1 MNTIQSIII
10 GVVEGL
16 TEFLPISS
24 TAHMRITENLLGIA
38 NKDEFTKVFT
48 VAIQLGA
55 ILSVVVLYWKKFFQ
69 FKNFNFYFKLI
80 LAVVPALIFGK
91 LFNEKIDAVLE
102 NPLFIAFIMIAGG
115 VVFVFIENLFKE
127 HTIDKEEDISIIT
140 SIKIGLFQC
149 LAILFPGLSRSAAT
163 ILGGMSLKLT
173 RAAAAEFSFFLAVP
187 TMLAATVYKLYKY
200 KSEVGSFS
208 TNELNQLA
216 IGNLVAF
223 VVALLAIKFF
233 ISFLQKHGFKIWGYY
248 RIVLGLLLLLLI
260 QMCQILYLFVYY
272 LIMYLGMILINISY
286 HFDLEIL
293 HLPIFS

>member
-127 HTIDKEEDISIIT
+127 HTIEKEEDINFIT

-260 QMCQILYLFVYY
+260 QKGIV
-272 LIMYLGMILINISY
+272 IA
-286 HFDLEIL
+286 
-293 HLPIFS
+293 